1 LAPGGKWADEL
12 EATGMVKAEAGRPGP
27 YCLGRLILRHR
38 IDAKRCS
45 IDPTRS
51 RHAASAR
58 QRGGDVYDRQQIDR
72 RRRSPKG
79 KKIDPVAIL
88 LFGAR
93 LPPLS
98 HIETAP
104 PFPPEALSRFVQFRL
119 TTNPSLRGVP
129 KQLHRAN
136 VGSVARDAD
145 PNGTSSRRRAA
156 PSPRQQTDIN
166 LAYWRIPMRRWSPSL
181 S

>member
-51 RHAASAR
+51 RHTASAR
-58 QRGGDVYDRQQIDR
+58 QRGGGVYDRQQIDR

-88 LFGAR
+88 CSAPGSRLYHTYRRRLHFRQRLSPVSFGSGS
-93 LPPLS
+93 LPIRRSDGCSYTGPMPG
-98 HIETAP
+98 A
-104 PFPPEALSRFVQFRL
+104 
-119 TTNPSLRGVP
+119 LRGMP
-129 KQLHRAN
+129 TRTHR
-136 VGSVARDAD
+136 
-145 PNGTSSRRRAA
+145 TSSPRRAA
-156 PSPRQQTDIN
+156 PSPRQQTN
-166 LAYWRIPMRRWSPSL
+166 TGAYLCGAGLRL
-181 S
+181 